1 MKILILNTSDKS
13 GGAAIACYRLFNELK
28 KLKNIEVKLLVKNK
42 ISDEKGVVAEKSL
55 FKRSFFQG
63 KFLLGELIKKTLKTE
78 NKVLHSP
85 AVFSSLDFKKIKEF
99 NPDVIHL
106 HWICGGFV
114 SVKDIKKLAKLNKP
128 IVWTLHDMWAF
139 CGAEHYV
146 RDTKRYIEG
155 YNKNNRPNFEKGL
168 DLNKWTWKRKMKHWS
183 KIDFNVVTPSR
194 WLAECAGESHLLKNK
209 RIEVIPNG
217 IDTKIFKPIEKE
229 IAREILNL
237 PQNKKLVLFGAM
249 NATKDPRKGFEFAKK
264 AMRELSEKKEN
275 EDMELVVFGASEPEE
290 EVDFGFKVNYLGK
303 ISDETSLALIYS
315 AVDVFVTP
323 SLEDNLPNTIME
335 SLTCGNPCV
344 GFNIGG
350 IPDMID
356 HKNNGYLAEC
366 KNSKDLAEG
375 IEWVLEDSNYEKI
388 CQNARERATKNF
400 NVKVIVEKYID
411 LYKSI
416 LDK

>member
-1 MKILILNTSDKS
+1 
-13 GGAAIACYRLFNELK
+13 
-28 KLKNIEVKLLVKNK
+28 
-42 ISDEKGVVAEKSL
+42 
-55 FKRSFFQG
+55 
-63 KFLLGELIKKTLKTE
+63 
-78 NKVLHSP
+78 
-85 AVFSSLDFKKIKEF
+85 
-99 NPDVIHL
+99 L

-139 CGAEHYV
+139 CGAEHYA

-168 DLNKWTWKRKMKHWS
+168 DLNKWTWKRKTRYWN

-217 IDTKIFKPIEKE
+217 IDTKIFKPTEKE

-264 AMRELSEKKEN
+264 AMRELSEKEEN
-275 EDMELVVFGASEPEE
+275 EDMELVVFGASKPEE

-303 ISDETSLALIYS
+303 ISDEASLALIYS

-335 SLTCGNPCV
+335 SLACGNPCV
-344 GFNIGG
+344 GFSVGG

-356 HKNNGYLAEC
+356 HKYNGYLAEY

-388 CQNARERATKNF
+388 CQNAGEKATKNF
-400 NVKVIVEKYID
+400 DAKVIAGKYID
-411 LYKSI
+411 LYISI

>member
-13 GGAAIACYRLFNELK
+13 GGAAIACYRLFCG
-28 KLKNIEVKLLVKNK
+28 LKNPKNDNIKLLVKNK
-42 ISDEKGVVAEKSL
+42 ISDDVDVLTESSLTKKILSQIKSVL
-55 FKRSFFQG
+55 DELLV
-63 KFLLGELIKKTLKTE
+63 KFIKTE
-78 NKVLHSP
+78 NKILHSP